1 MKTTAT
7 IAGLFCLAAT
17 AAAANDYAP
26 AMQSYLDENVSAWMN
41 DPVLVEAIKAQND
54 AHSGLDAAKIEE
66 LDQAWR
72 AEVGGSDTPTI
83 TPVLENAAAEFLRAK
98 VAEGGGAITEIFVMD
113 NHGLNVA
120 ASDVT
125 SDYWQGD
132 EAKFQKTYPMGAG
145 TVFIDEVEFDESTQS
160 FQGQVSVTI
169 VDPASGEA
177 IGAMTVG
184 LNAEALM

>member
-7 IAGLFCLAAT
+7 LAGLFCLAAT

-26 AMQSYLDENVSAWMN
+26 AMQAYLDEHVAGWMA
-41 DPVLVEAIKAQND
+41 DAAIVDAIKAQNEKH
-54 AHSGLDAAKIEE
+54 AGLDGAKIEE
-66 LDQAWR
+66 MDQAWR

-83 TPVLENAAAEFLRAK
+83 TPVLNNSAAEFLRAK
-98 VAEGGGAITEIFVMD
+98 VAEGGGTITEIFVMD
-113 NHGLNVA
+113 MHGLNVA

-145 TVFIDEVEFDESTQS
+145 TVFIDEVEFDESTQT

-169 VDPASGEA
+169 ADPATGEA
-177 IGAMTVG
+177 IGAMTLG